1 MTYYL
6 VKHCKLVFGW
16 EARMSTQKISLNDKY
31 DLSKSPVMLNGTQ
44 ALVRLMMM
52 QKARDK
58 AAGLN
63 TAGLV
68 TGYRGSPLGAVDM
81 QMQRAE
87 KHLTGSDV
95 TFQYGLNEDLAVT
108 ALWGAQ
114 QAEIRG
120 EGKYDGVFGLWYGK
134 GPGVDRSGDAFR
146 HANMAGSST
155 HGGVLVAMG
164 DDHTGESS
172 TVLHQSEW
180 SLLDC
185 YLPIVSP
192 AGVQEILDYG
202 IYGYELSRFS
212 GLWVGLK
219 TMKDTIEVTSVV
231 DGDPDRIQIKRPE
244 FDMPE
249 GGLNI
254 RLADDRFQQEDRI
267 IDYKRFAAEAFSHAN
282 KMDKRVWGK
291 PGAKIGFVAAGK
303 NWLDLVHAMSLLN
316 IDETMAE
323 RLGITTYK
331 VGQTWPMDVR
341 GFNAWAEGLD
351 LIVVVEEKRK
361 LIEVQ
366 IKEAIFDDRRGR
378 RVYGW
383 YKGGVGEA
391 NREEL
396 FPTKYALDPIMIA
409 EKLGGILIEEG
420 RDTEAV
426 KAGLAALDDAKRADN
441 AEEIAARLPY
451 FCSGCPHNSST
462 KLPDGS
468 RAYAGIGC
476 HFMVQWMDRET
487 TGFTHMGAEGA
498 NWIGEA
504 PFSNRTHVF
513 QNLGD
518 GTYNHSGVQAIR
530 AALAEGTNITYK
542 ILYNDAVAMTGGQ
555 QAEGGLTA
563 QQIAHELKAMGMK
576 TIAVVYDDKEDVDA
590 KLFPAGMRMHERA
603 ELMDVQKEFEKV
615 EGVSAILY
623 IQTCAAEKRRRR
635 KRGQFPDPDQRVF
648 INPDVCEGCGDCGIQ
663 SNCVSIVPKET
674 ELGRK
679 RAIDQSSCNKDFSCV
694 NGFCPSFL
702 TVEGAKIRKEATAEL
717 KLPDLPEPKLPEIIG
732 THNVVITGVGGTGVV
747 TIGAVLAQAAQI
759 DGMGA
764 GMMEMAGLAQ
774 KGGAVHI
781 HCRLAKRPEDI
792 SAIRVATGEAHALIG
807 GDLVVS
813 AGAKTIGLMKTGQ
826 TGGVVNS
833 HEIITGD
840 FTRDTNF
847 QLPTDRLQVAL
858 QARLQDGLA
867 LFDASE
873 LARVTMGDSIF
884 SNMMVFGAAWQ
895 QGLIPVSHAAITE
908 AITLNG
914 AAVERN
920 LRAFEIGR
928 WAVVDPV
935 EAAKIAKPANVVQL
949 PKSLDEIIT
958 FRSDQLVAY
967 QGAGLAKRY
976 VKFLEGIT
984 DKPLKEA
991 VAKGYHKLLAY
1002 KDEYEVARLLLSSQE
1017 KLAAEFEGD
1026 LKVSYNLAP
1035 PVFGGKLVN
1044 GRPQKRKFGPAMTP
1058 WLRLL
1063 AKMKPLRN
1071 TPLDV
1076 FGYTAERKMERAL
1089 IKQYERDMKEW
1100 LPKAGEVDPEALIA
1114 LAELPLQ
1121 IRGFGPVKLESEA
1134 KAAKRREELLIA
1146 LRQSGAPV
1154 QNAAE

>member
-1 MTYYL
+1 
-6 VKHCKLVFGW
+6 
-16 EARMSTQKISLNDKY
+16 MSTQKISLNDKY
-31 DLSKSPVMLNGTQ
+31 DLTKSPVMLNGTQ
-44 ALVRLMMM
+44 ALVRLMLM
-52 QKARDK
+52 QKHRDVQ
-58 AAGLN
+58 AGLN

-68 TGYRGSPLGAVDM
+68 TGYRGSPLGAVDI
-81 QMQRAE
+81 QMKRAE
-87 KHLTGSDV
+87 KHLTASDI

-114 QAEIRG
+114 QAEVRG

-134 GPGVDRSGDAFR
+134 GPGVDRSGDAIR
-146 HANMAGSST
+146 HANMAGSSKY
-155 HGGVLVAMG
+155 GGVLMAMG

-180 SLLDC
+180 SLMDC

-202 IYGYELSRFS
+202 IYGIGLSRFS
-212 GLWVGLK
+212 GLWTGLK

-231 DGDPDRIQIKRPE
+231 DGNPDRMQLVTPE
-244 FDMPE
+244 FDMPAD
-249 GGLNI
+249 GLNI
-254 RLADDRFQQEDRI
+254 RLDDDRFRQENRI
-267 IDYKRFAAEAFSHAN
+267 IDYKRFAAEAYSHAN
-282 KMDKRVWGK
+282 KMDKRMWGK

-316 IDETMAE
+316 IDENMAE

-331 VGQTWPMDVR
+331 VGQTWPLDMK
-341 GFNAWAEGLD
+341 GFNDWAEGLD

-361 LIEVQ
+361 LIEIQ

-383 YKGGVGEA
+383 YKGGAGGMH
-391 NREEL
+391 RDEL

-409 EKLGGILIEEG
+409 EKLGQILIEEG
-420 RDTEAV
+420 RETEAIR
-426 KAGLAALDDAKRADN
+426 AGLSALEDAKRADN

-487 TGFTHMGAEGA
+487 TGFTHMGGEGV
-498 NWIGEA
+498 NWVGEA
-504 PFSNRTHVF
+504 PFSNRKHVF

-530 AALAEGTNITYK
+530 AALAEGTNITFK

-555 QAEGGLTA
+555 EAEGGLTA
-563 QQIAHELKAMGMK
+563 QQIAHELTAMGVK
-576 TIAVVYDDKEDVDA
+576 TIAVVYDEKEDVDA

-603 ELMDVQKEFEKV
+603 ELMVVQKEFEQV
-615 EGVSAILY
+615 EGVSAIIY

-635 KRGQFPDPDQRVF
+635 KKGLFPDPDQRVF
-648 INPDVCEGCGDCGIQ
+648 INSDVCEGCGDCGVQ

-694 NGFCPSFL
+694 KGFCPSFL
-702 TVEGAKIRKEATAEL
+702 TIEGAKIRKEPTAAL
-717 KLPDLPEPKLPEIIG
+717 DLPDLPTPELPSING

-759 DGMGA
+759 DGKGA

-781 HCRLAKRPEDI
+781 HCRIANKPEDI
-792 SAIRVATGEAHALIG
+792 SAIRVATGECDALIG

-813 AGAKTIGLMKTGQ
+813 AGAKTIGLMKSGKTGA
-826 TGGVVNS
+826 VVNS

-840 FTRDTNF
+840 FTRDTEF
-847 QLPTDRLQVAL
+847 QIPSDRLQVAL
-858 QARLQDGLA
+858 EARLRERLD

-873 LARVTMGDSIF
+873 LARASMGDSIF

-895 QGLIPVSHAAITE
+895 RGLLPISLEAIQE

-920 LRAFEIGR
+920 LRAFDIGR
-928 WAVVDPV
+928 WAVLYPQ
-935 EAAKIAKPANVVQL
+935 EAARLAEPNVVEL
-949 PKSLDEIIT
+949 PKTLDEKIT
-958 FRSDQLVAY
+958 FRKAHLTDY
-967 QGAGLAKRY
+967 QGPRLAKRY
-976 VKFLEGIT
+976 AKMLDGIS
-984 DKPLKEA
+984 DKALKEA
-991 VAKGYHKLLAY
+991 VAKGYHKLLSY
-1002 KDEYEVARLLLSSQE
+1002 KDEYEVARLLLSSRQKAE
-1017 KLAAEFEGD
+1017 AEFEGD
-1026 LKVSYNLAP
+1026 LKISYNLAP
-1035 PVFGGKLVN
+1035 PMLTGTDPN
-1044 GRPQKRKFGPAMTP
+1044 GRPKKRKFGPGMER

-1063 AKMKPLRN
+1063 AKFKGLRG
-1071 TPLDV
+1071 TPLDL

-1089 IKQYERDMKEW
+1089 IKQYESDMKEW
-1100 LPKAGEVDPEALIA
+1100 LPKASPEIMEPLIA
-1114 LAELPLQ
+1114 LAELPLE
-1121 IRGFGPVKLESEA
+1121 IRGFGPVKQANEA
-1134 KAAKRREELLIA
+1134 KAAKRREEILSV
-1146 LRQSGAPV
+1146 LRQGGEPMKT
-1154 QNAAE
+1154 AAQ